1 MNKILP
7 KVIND
12 KPHNQSAN
20 KTPIPKCTI
29 VSIGQKLYVSH
40 NTNIML
46 DQLPLWDDEPFLA
59 VGRFFPAGFI
69 RLLHNVNLF
78 YNFAQGFITR
88 STKESRI
95 DQENTLTFYV
105 W

>member
-1 MNKILP
+1 MISLIT
-7 KVIND
+7 KVQI
-12 KPHNQSAN
+12 KPQFLSA
-20 KTPIPKCTI
+20 PLWALARSCM
-29 VSIGQKLYVSH
+29 YVSH